1 MTATAA
7 AKKIAR
13 FLLLLLLNECVQRA
27 ATRRCQKAKRKRS
40 PLTHTCAFTL
50 ESQKSSRRK
59 IARKWATNFL
69 STGPDFLG
77 STPNGPHCL
86 EISFSYFFFCFDSF
100 FRSTCLRCSLLLLLL
115 LILHRTDYYWPPHHG
130 STAHTII
137 DDESMILLFFV
148 VRSSFCDDCPRKTRF
163 SHSLAHPTTNFRFSA
178 VHIFPSFSSN
188 HDFRKNPNRSPN
200 ETSTFFLHWVSGIR
214 PRQTMW

>member
-1 MTATAA
+1 MGHQLPLDGARLSGVDPERTALLGNLF
-7 AKKIAR
+7 
-13 FLLLLLLNECVQRA
+13 FL
-27 ATRRCQKAKRKRS
+27 
-40 PLTHTCAFTL
+40 
-50 ESQKSSRRK
+50 
-59 IARKWATNFL
+59 
-69 STGPDFLG
+69 
-77 STPNGPHCL
+77 
-86 EISFSYFFFCFDSF
+86 FFCFDSF

-200 ETSTFFLHWVSGIR
+200 ETSTFFLH
-214 PRQTMW
+214 